1 MSSCQL
7 LAATIQ
13 GDGPRTVVFGNGLS
27 TSQSVWDSLLPQVPS
42 GWRVV
47 RFDYVGTT
55 PPSVDAWLPH
65 RYDSYAG
72 HVDDLIRLLVELDA
86 RDVLFVGHSTS
97 GMVGALASALAP
109 ERFGHLVMI
118 GASPCYRRDAD
129 YDGGFSDDA
138 INDLLVRAETDLAAW
153 MGGFAP
159 IMLGRDATP
168 RQLEELSAALQAIR
182 PDIANTL
189 LRSVFLSDY
198 RAALA
203 SVISDV
209 SLVHGRDDVAVPLHV
224 GRYLEQRLPCRA
236 FYELDV
242 PGHLPHITHPAVLAP
257 ILRQTFA
264 AFASR
269 PAPPPA

>member
-1 MSSCQL
+1 MSFCQL
-7 LAATIQ
+7 LAATVH
-13 GDGPRTVVFGNGLS
+13 GEGSRTVVFGNGFS
-27 TSQSVWDSLLPQVPS
+27 TSQPVWDALLPQVPP

-55 PPSVDAWLPH
+55 PASAAAWLPH
-65 RYDSYAG
+65 RYESYAG
-72 HVDDLIRLLVELDA
+72 HVDDLIRLLAELEA
-86 RDVLFVGHSTS
+86 RDVLFVGHSMS
-97 GMVGALASALAP
+97 GMVGAPASTLAP

-138 INDLLVRAETDLAAW
+138 ISDLLQRAETDLAAW

-159 IMLGRDATP
+159 IVLGRDASP
-168 RQLEELSAALQAIR
+168 RQLEEYCAALKAMR
-182 PDIANTL
+182 PDIARTML
-189 LRSVFLSDY
+189 QSIFLSDY

-203 SVISDV
+203 SVISEV

-242 PGHLPHITHPAVLAP
+242 PGHLPHVTHPALLAP
-257 ILRQTFA
+257 ILQQTFA

-269 PAPPPA
+269 PVPPLT